1 MHINADTPDHIVQ
14 GENLYIQFRECTEKR
29 HGNIIFPNISFVKS
43 ISAQKFR
50 RDYFFRPTSLPED
63 KLLPLRRV

>member
-1 MHINADTPDHIVQ
+1 MHINANTPDHIVQ

-29 HGNIIFPNISFVKS
+29 HGEHYLSKYLFVKS